1 MIFPPVYNDLKGLLL
16 FQAGYKLI
24 DTAIMYGTEKGVGI
38 GIKRALSEG
47 LIKREDLV
55 VTTKLPPY
63 DQSIEKVLRKQVLA
77 CPQSHLCFKKVVNI
91 AEDVL
96 VPCSLIHSRQ

>member
-1 MIFPPVYNDLKGLLL
+1 MCLSSNGTLDVC

-24 DTAIMYGTEKGVGI
+24 DTAIMYGTEKGVGV

-47 LIKREDLV
+47 LIKREDLT

-63 DQSIEKVLRKQVLA
+63 DQSIEKVMR
-77 CPQSHLCFKKVVNI
+77 
-91 AEDVL
+91 
-96 VPCSLIHSRQ
+96 

>member
-1 MIFPPVYNDLKGLLL
+1 MYNDLKGLLL

-63 DQSIEKVLRKQVLA
+63 DQSIEKVFRKEVLRAIKAIFVARKLLTLLRMF
-77 CPQSHLCFKKVVNI
+77 SY
-91 AEDVL
+91 L
-96 VPCSLIHSRQ
+96 VH

>member
-1 MIFPPVYNDLKGLLL
+1 MDNDLWGHLR

-38 GIKRALSEG
+38 GIKRALNEG
-47 LIKREDLV
+47 LIKREDLT

-63 DQSIEKVLRKQVLA
+63 DQSVEKVQLRKQILDNSV
-77 CPQSHLCFKKVVNI
+77 
-91 AEDVL
+91 
-96 VPCSLIHSRQ
+96 SRKFPRE